1 MQLLFFAKFTLLIV
15 ETNVRFIRRYIMDIL
30 WILGQLIVT
39 AFEITGMS
47 VLFLFFTK
55 QFLDE
60 EEIPE
65 TINDMYECIFGFLHD

>member
-65 TINDMYECIFGFLHD
+65 AINDMYEYIFGFLHD

>member
-1 MQLLFFAKFTLLIV
+1 
-15 ETNVRFIRRYIMDIL
+15 MDIL
-30 WILGQLIVT
+30 WILGQLIIT
-39 AFEITGMS
+39 AFEITGMG